1 VTTPNLPE
9 KFDSWAIVELMGH
22 QRIAGRV
29 TEQAVF
35 GTSLM
40 RIDVP
45 DTPKKSG
52 FTKFYGSSAIYAIT
66 PVDEQ
71 TARAAAAYIDVEPIR
86 EYEIAQGQRRLL
98 AAAQTLEDADS
109 SGNGVPDDD
118 DDYSHHG
125 DNLHEAYQHDD
136 EDNDEDWF

>member
-1 VTTPNLPE
+1 MTTTPNLPE

-45 DTPKKSG
+45 EVPGKPG
-52 FTKFYGSSAIYAIT
+52 YTKFYGAAAIYALT

-71 TARAAAAYIDVEPIR
+71 TARAVVAYLNVEPIR
-86 EYEIAQGQRRLL
+86 QYEVEGGVKRLQ
-98 AAAQTLEDADS
+98 ATSTPEDADS
-109 SGNGVPDDD
+109 SGNGVPDD
-118 DDYSHHG
+118 G
-125 DNLHEAYQHDD
+125 
-136 EDNDEDWF
+136 EDWF